1 MPVRPAIEGFPSEV
15 DATDDGDEDDGDE
28 DGGVDVNGT
37 NEDVSDDDVELD
49 VTDVDDNVEVGRT
62 DVGVEATVIPGDACT
77 VVTPDVKG
85 TEVAIAEVVFDT
97 DEAETDRVRVPAG
110 GVEVAGTLPVTFLTA
125 FCTSASILSISL
137 FLF

>member
-1 MPVRPAIEGFPSEV
+1 M
-15 DATDDGDEDDGDE
+15 
-28 DGGVDVNGT
+28 
-37 NEDVSDDDVELD
+37 
-49 VTDVDDNVEVGRT
+49 TDVDDNVEVGRT

-77 VVTPDVKG
+77 VVKPDVKG

-97 DEAETDRVRVPAG
+97 DEAVTDRVGVPAE
-110 GVEVAGTLPVTFLTA
+110 GVEVAGTLQVTFLTA

>member
-1 MPVRPAIEGFPSEV
+1 MSVPVRPEIEGFPSEV
-15 DATDDGDEDDGDE
+15 DATDDGDE

-49 VTDVDDNVEVGRT
+49 VTDVDDNVEVDRT
-62 DVGVEATVIPGDACT
+62 DVAVEATVIPGDACT

-97 DEAETDRVRVPAG
+97 DEAKTDRVGVPAG

>member
-1 MPVRPAIEGFPSEV
+1 MPVRPEIEGLPSEV
-15 DATDDGDEDDGDE
+15 DATDDGDE

-37 NEDVSDDDVELD
+37 NEDVSDDVELD
-49 VTDVDDNVEVGRT
+49 VTDVDDNVELDRT
-62 DVGVEATVIPGDACT
+62 DVAVEATVIPGDACA

-85 TEVAIAEVVFDT
+85 TEVAIAEAVFDT
-97 DEAETDRVRVPAG
+97 DEAVTDRGGVPAG

-125 FCTSASILSISL
+125 FWTSASILSISL

>member
-1 MPVRPAIEGFPSEV
+1 MKLMQLMMVI
-15 DATDDGDEDDGDE
+15 DE
-28 DGGVDVNGT
+28 DGGVDLNGT
-37 NEDVSDDDVELD
+37 NEDVSDVELD
-49 VTDVDDNVEVGRT
+49 VTDVDDNVQVDRT
-62 DVGVEATVIPGDACT
+62 DVGVEATVIPGEACT

-97 DEAETDRVRVPAG
+97 DEAVTDRVGVPAG

-125 FCTSASILSISL
+125 FCTLASILSISL

>member
-1 MPVRPAIEGFPSEV
+1 MSLPVRPEIEGFPSEV
-15 DATDDGDEDDGDE
+15 DATDDGDED
-28 DGGVDVNGT
+28 GGVVVNGT

-49 VTDVDDNVEVGRT
+49 VTDVDDNVEVDRT
-62 DVGVEATVIPGDACT
+62 DVAVIPGDACT
-77 VVTPDVKG
+77 VVTPEVKG

-97 DEAETDRVRVPAG
+97 DEAVTDRVGVPAE
-110 GVEVAGTLPVTFLTA
+110 GVEVAGTLQVTFLTA